1 VSVNQPTELLTFC
14 GSQVPTELVL
24 KAAEINGLEYVT
36 IGALVRVAI
45 AMAAGYGREEA
56 VKRFAQSPTRGVK
69 SLLDERDQAD
79 AGDQADAAD
88 LAAR

>member
-1 VSVNQPTELLTFC
+1 MSINQPTELLTFC

-24 KAAEINGLEYVT
+24 KATELNGLEYVT
-36 IGALVRVAI
+36 MGALVRIAI

-69 SLLDERDQAD
+69 SLLDERNRAVN
-79 AGDQADAAD
+79 AN
-88 LAAR
+88 R